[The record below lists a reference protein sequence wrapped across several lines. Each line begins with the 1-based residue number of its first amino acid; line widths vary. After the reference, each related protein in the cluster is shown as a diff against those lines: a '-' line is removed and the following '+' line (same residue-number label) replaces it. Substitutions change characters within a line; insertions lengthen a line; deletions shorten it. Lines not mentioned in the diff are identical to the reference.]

1 MRGSIDVESMGDADF
16 LFRLFLQAMSEE
28 EQKLFRL
35 YGKLPTH
42 KNVLAKMQK
51 VRPQPHLITSHLA
64 YADEPRHKGPEVF

>member
-1 MRGSIDVESMGDADF
+1 MRGFIDVESMGDADF
-16 LFRLFLQAMSEE
+16 LFHLFLQAMSEE

-51 VRPQPHLITSHLA
+51 VRP
-64 YADEPRHKGPEVF
+64 